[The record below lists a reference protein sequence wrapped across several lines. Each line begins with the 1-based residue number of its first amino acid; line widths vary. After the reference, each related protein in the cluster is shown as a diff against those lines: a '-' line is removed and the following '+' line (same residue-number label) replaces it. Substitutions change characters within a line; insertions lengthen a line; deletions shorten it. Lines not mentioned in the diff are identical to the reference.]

1 MSNKMYPC
9 PILIQV
15 YSIQSEIRHM
25 HKDTREHN
33 IKRVKST
40 NFLVLI
46 LNLELIIQ
54 VITTV

>member
-1 MSNKMYPC
+1 MYPC